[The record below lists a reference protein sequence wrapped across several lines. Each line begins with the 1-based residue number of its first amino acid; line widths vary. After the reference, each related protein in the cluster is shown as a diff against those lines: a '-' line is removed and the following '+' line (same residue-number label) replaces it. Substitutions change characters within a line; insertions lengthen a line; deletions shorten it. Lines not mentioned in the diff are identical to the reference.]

1 MSINYQIHNIFHTMH
16 CRKGFNLN
24 ILYTYSGNLFD
35 KIIQNIPNTT
45 FINNQVFLTAP
56 ISYGLCIINNP
67 LDFAQNLDAYSQ
79 LYANKILLFHDD
91 PPVSLKK
98 EDLFLLRSSLSK
110 FSSIGFSSNAHLWSN
125 ENIKQIDYG
134 IKPYEEIIVKEKD
147 IILLANADNKQMKL
161 LYDNLKQIYK
171 NTDLLE
177 IKQNTSY
184 EDSMKIISQY
194 KICIDLSSY
203 YNILCGVSVGCYGI
217 TSRRTRTDKYVYQIS
232 DYQELVGIIKN
243 ILSQPHADIQ
253 NMKEYIL
260 DKYKYNNFIDTLQNE
275 IINNSM
281 RPIVL

>member
-1 MSINYQIHNIFHTMH
+1 MH

-24 ILYTYSGNLFD
+24 VLYTHSGNLFD

-45 FINNQVFLTAP
+45 FINNQVFLNAP

-67 LDFAQNLDAYSQ
+67 LDFAQNLDAYNQ

-91 PPVSLKK
+91 PLMSLKK

-147 IILLANADNKQMKL
+147 IILLVNADNKQTQL

-232 DYQELVGIIKN
+232 DYQDLVGIIKN
-243 ILSQPHADIQ
+243 ILSEPHADIQ
-253 NMKEYIL
+253 NMKEYVL
-260 DKYKYNNFIDTLQNE
+260 DKYKYNDFIDTLQNE